1 MAEPIALSVL
11 NRQHWERPEDPARLG
26 CSQCNDQV
34 VCGGIRPR
42 AEVFSCR
49 DYCCGTP
56 SACTKVCPKRP
67 ADFVMRRREVD
78 GWELDNVPRVSPT
91 AAPELPPSIP
101 VIYHQYKRDDLLKT
115 RAVALP
121 MRVVLNDRATR
132 VKHANKT
139 ALLNCLRVSP
149 RARLVLDFTGR
160 DWRLENY
167 WAERNASQ
175 LIEAIARL
183 RPAWMIAPNYSVIT
197 DVPRWDNLHAIK
209 RIALTWSEL
218 SAAGVP
224 TALPVNARTARD
236 WQRWTEFVVARP
248 EVQAIAVE
256 LATGGRYADRRAYML
271 DQAREL
277 GLAAG
282 GRLRLFLRGGR
293 TSIPLLEDSFA
304 SVHLLDTNPF
314 MKSAHRQR
322 VVRSENRVTS
332 APSFTLIGQSVED
345 LLQAN
350 VRASSRLPVIATA
363 RSSALEEVV
372 GKRSRVD

>member
-11 NRQHWERPEDPARLG
+11 NRKHWERPEDPARLG
-26 CSQCNDQV
+26 CSTCTDQV

-49 DYCCGTP
+49 DYCCNAID
-56 SACTKVCPKRP
+56 SCTKVCPRRP
-67 ADFVMRRREVD
+67 ADFVMRCREVD
-78 GWELDNVPRVSPT
+78 GWDLGNIPRTSATASLD
-91 AAPELPPSIP
+91 LPPSIP

-115 RAVALP
+115 PSVAIP
-121 MRVVLNDRATR
+121 MRVVLNDRATM
-132 VKHANKT
+132 VKYANKT
-139 ALLNCLRVSP
+139 ALLNRLRVSP
-149 RARLVLDFTGR
+149 RAKLVLDFTGR

-167 WAERNASQ
+167 WEQRNVSR
-175 LIEAIARL
+175 LVKAIARL

-197 DVPRWDNLHAIK
+197 DVPRWDNMHAIK
-209 RIALTWSEL
+209 QIATTWFEF
-218 SAAGVP
+218 SAAGIP

-236 WQRWTEFVVARP
+236 WERWTEFVLARP

-256 LATGGRYADRRAYML
+256 LATGGRYAERRTYML
-271 DQAREL
+271 ERAREL
-277 GLAAG
+277 GQAAG

-322 VVRSENRVTS
+322 VVRNDNHISS

-345 LLQAN
+345 LLQVN
-350 VRASSRLPVIATA
+350 VKTSSTG
-363 RSSALEEVV
+363 RSHT
-372 GKRSRVD
+372 KTN

>member
-1 MAEPIALSVL
+1 MAEPIALRVL
-11 NRQHWERPEDPARLG
+11 NRQHWERPEDSARLG
-26 CSQCNDQV
+26 CSQCSEQS
-34 VCGGIRPR
+34 VCGGIRPQ

-56 SACTKVCPKRP
+56 EACTKVCPRRP
-67 ADFVMRRREVD
+67 ADFVMRSREVD

-91 AAPELPPSIP
+91 AAPELPSSIP
-101 VIYHQYKRDDLLKT
+101 IIYHQYKRNEHLKT
-115 RAVALP
+115 PAVAVP
-121 MRVVLNDRATR
+121 MRIVLNDRASKVRYT
-132 VKHANKT
+132 NKT
-139 ALLNCLRVSP
+139 ALLDRLRVSP

-175 LIEAIARL
+175 LIDAIARL

-218 SAAGVP
+218 AAVGIP

-236 WQRWTEFVVARP
+236 WDRWTTFILSRP
-248 EVQAIAVE
+248 EIQAIALE
-256 LATGGRYADRRAYML
+256 LATGGRYAERRAYML
-271 DQAREL
+271 GCAKEM

-293 TSIPLLEDSFA
+293 MSIPLLEDAFT
-304 SVHLLDTNPF
+304 SVHLLDSNPF

-322 VVRSENRVTS
+322 VVRSDNRICS
-332 APSFTLIGQSVED
+332 KPSFTLVGQPVED

-350 VRASSRLPVIATA
+350 VKASSF
-363 RSSALEEVV
+363 
-372 GKRSRVD
+372 